1 MTTLVT
7 GATGFLGSHLT
18 RLLVERG
25 HRVRVLARPASRLD
39 AIVGVPCE
47 IVQGDLR
54 DKASLVSAMRGVGRV
69 FHAAADYR
77 LSARDPRELY
87 ESNVTGTRNL
97 LDVCRAARLE
107 RFVYTSSVATIKAHY
122 SKARSIS
129 GAMAARGRLPNES
142 DAASID
148 DMVGHYKRSKLL
160 AEQQVLAA
168 ASDIP
173 IVVVN
178 PTAPVGPGDWKPTP
192 TGRIIVDFMR
202 GRMLAY
208 VETGLNLVPVED
220 VAAGHLLAAERG
232 ETGQKY
238 ILGGINMQ
246 LKEIFDALAAITGRR
261 APSIRIPH
269 SLAIAAAHVS
279 EIIAR
284 ASGGDPVAPLEGARM
299 ARLTMFVDT
308 SKARRELG
316 FEAGSVP
323 AALERAVRWYAERGY
338 GGSSRLRAFGA
349 SAPRDSGPRAVA
361 RDFSPAHSTGSGR
374 SKHLRYDHRE

>member
-25 HRVRVLARPASRLD
+25 HHVRVLVRPTSRLD
-39 AIVGVPCE
+39 AIAGVPCE

-54 DKASLVSAMRGVGRV
+54 DKASLASAVHSVGHV

-77 LSARDPRELY
+77 LSARDPRDIY
-87 ESNVTGTRNL
+87 ENNVTGTRNL
-97 LDVCRAARLE
+97 LDVCRAAKLD
-107 RFVYTSSVATIKAHY
+107 RFVYTSSVATIKF
-122 SKARSIS
+122 
-129 GAMAARGRLPNES
+129 GAMPTGGPLPNES
-142 DAASID
+142 DSASLD

-160 AEQQVLAA
+160 AEQEVLAA
-168 ASDIP
+168 ANDIP

-208 VETGLNLVPVED
+208 VKTGLNLVPVED

-238 ILGGINMQ
+238 ILGGVNMQ
-246 LKEIFDALAAITGRR
+246 LKEIFDALAAITGRP
-261 APSIRIPH
+261 APSVRIPH
-269 SLAIAAAHVS
+269 SLAIAVAHLS
-279 EIIAR
+279 EIIGR
-284 ASGGDPVAPLEGARM
+284 TSGHDPAAPLEGARM

-316 FEAGSVP
+316 FEASSVP
-323 AALERAVRWYAERGY
+323 AALERAVRWYSERSY
-338 GGSSRLRAFGA
+338 GRPKDRR
-349 SAPRDSGPRAVA
+349 RDSGPRTVA
-361 RDFSPAHSTGSGR
+361 QDFSPAHSSGSGR
-374 SKHLRYDHRE
+374 SKDLRYDSRE

>member
-18 RLLVERG
+18 RLLADRG
-25 HRVRVLARPASRLD
+25 HRVRVLVRPTSRLD
-39 AIVGVPCE
+39 AIAGVPCE
-47 IVQGDLR
+47 IVQGDVR
-54 DKASLVSAMRGVGRV
+54 DRASLASAVRGVDRV

-77 LSARDPRELY
+77 LSARDPREIY
-87 ESNVTGTRNL
+87 ETNVTGTRNL
-97 LDVCRAARLE
+97 LDACRGAELD
-107 RFVYTSSVATIKAHY
+107 RFVYTSSVATIKAHSKGY
-122 SKARSIS
+122 STS
-129 GAMAARGRLPNES
+129 GAVPGGGPLPNES
-142 DAASID
+142 DSASLD

-160 AEQQVLAA
+160 AEQEVLAA
-168 ASDIP
+168 ADDIP

-208 VETGLNLVPVED
+208 VKTGLNLVPVED

-232 ETGQKY
+232 ATGQKY
-238 ILGGINMQ
+238 ILGGVNMQ
-246 LKEIFDALAAITGRR
+246 LKEIFDALAAITGRP
-261 APSIRIPH
+261 APSVRIPH
-269 SLAIAAAHVS
+269 SLAIAVAHVS

-284 ASGGDPVAPLEGARM
+284 AGGRDPMVPLEGARM
-299 ARLTMFVDT
+299 ASLTMFVDT

-323 AALERAVRWYAERGY
+323 AALERAVRWYSLQSA
-338 GGSSRLRAFGA
+338 GSAFPGLSECDGRRTNPANAGSHGA
-349 SAPRDSGPRAVA
+349 
-361 RDFSPAHSTGSGR
+361 
-374 SKHLRYDHRE
+374 

>member
-25 HRVRVLARPASRLD
+25 HRVRVLVRPTSRLD
-39 AIVGVPCE
+39 SIAGVDCE

-54 DKASLVSAMRGVGRV
+54 DSASLASAIQGVGRI
-69 FHAAADYR
+69 FHTAADYR
-77 LSARDPRELY
+77 LSAPDPRDIY

-97 LDVCRAARLE
+97 LDVCRAADLD
-107 RFVYTSSVATIKAHY
+107 RFVYTSSVATIK
-122 SKARSIS
+122 SC
-129 GAMAARGRLPNES
+129 AMPHRGPLPSES
-142 DAASID
+142 DRASID
-148 DMVGHYKRSKLL
+148 EMVGHYKRSKLL
-160 AEQQVLAA
+160 AEQEVLAA
-168 ASDIP
+168 AKDVP

-208 VETGLNLVPVED
+208 VKTGLNLVPVED

-232 ETGQKY
+232 ETGQTY
-238 ILGGINMQ
+238 ILGGVNMQ

-269 SLAIAAAHVS
+269 ALAIAVAHVS
-279 EIIAR
+279 EIIGR
-284 ASGGDPVAPLEGARM
+284 ASGDDPAVPLEGARM
-299 ARLTMFVDT
+299 ARSTMFVDT

-316 FEAGSVP
+316 FQAGSVP
-323 AALERAVRWYAERGY
+323 AALERAVRWYSEHGY
-338 GGSSRLRAFGA
+338 AGRSKDLRHNSGSG
-349 SAPRDSGPRAVA
+349 VA
-361 RDFSPAHSTGSGR
+361 QDFSPAHPGR
-374 SKHLRYDHRE
+374 SEDRE

>member
-25 HRVRVLARPASRLD
+25 HRVRVLVRPTSRLD
-39 AIVGVPCE
+39 AIAGVPCE

-54 DKASLVSAMRGVGRV
+54 DRASLAYAVHGVDRV

-77 LSARDPRELY
+77 LSARDPREIY

-97 LDVCRAARLE
+97 LDVCRGAELD
-107 RFVYTSSVATIKAHY
+107 RFVYTSSVATIKAQ
-122 SKARSIS
+122 SIS
-129 GAMAARGRLPNES
+129 GAIPRRGPLPSES
-142 DAASID
+142 DSASID

-160 AEQQVLAA
+160 AEQEVLAA
-168 ASDIP
+168 ADDIP

-208 VETGLNLVPVED
+208 VRTGLNLVPVED

-238 ILGGINMQ
+238 ILGGVNMQ
-246 LKEIFDALAAITGRR
+246 LKEIFDALAAITGRP
-261 APSIRIPH
+261 APSVRIPH
-269 SLAIAAAHVS
+269 SLAIAVAHVS

-284 ASGGDPVAPLEGARM
+284 ASGREPAVPLEGARM
-299 ARLTMFVDT
+299 AQLTMFVDT

-323 AALERAVRWYAERGY
+323 AALERAVRWYSLQNV
-338 GGSSRLRAFGA
+338 GSAF
-349 SAPRDSGPRAVA
+349 RRTK
-361 RDFSPAHSTGSGR
+361 PAKAGS
-374 SKHLRYDHRE
+374 HTMT